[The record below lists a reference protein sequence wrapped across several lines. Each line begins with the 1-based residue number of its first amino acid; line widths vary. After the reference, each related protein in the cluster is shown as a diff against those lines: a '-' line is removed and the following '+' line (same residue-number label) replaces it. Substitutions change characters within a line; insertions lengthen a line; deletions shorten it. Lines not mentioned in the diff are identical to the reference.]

1 MKKLLTLP
9 IALLACASLL
19 VGCSKG
25 ESQKKSEQSSPV
37 EPTSSE
43 PSEVPPEPG
52 DDEEEEIKF
61 PETIDDAA
69 LIDFGSLS
77 YDDKVLSEVFDAGAY
92 SEDFIYENASLT
104 RNIYSYMEYDFEY
117 EEYKKNYYDLFVEFF
132 EDGIYR
138 AYDYTDNYFEY
149 EGIGSLLYDY
159 SHRTMTGVAK
169 DDVPYYYAEIDQ
181 QDSTF
186 NMWNFDDPSSNFAT
200 NVFSQIVDYIDYYG
214 SFNYPAYK
222 KIGNYHYFI
231 EVETDRDTESF
242 TDYAGNQR
250 YTLKRE
256 ISEKVFKFDEDF
268 RLLGF
273 YIYCEETADHNLYSG
288 QLLPEPKIIYKSCD
302 VYLLEYEENNVYP
315 EKQAL
320 IDSIPEMQMNAA
332 FFDYRIGSVLLGEN
346 GQLTAE
352 PDFPSEYTKENHIY
366 LYDDDHFGM
375 SFYAYSDNAYA
386 IDFDALVI
394 DYTVLQ
400 GQDIGTE
407 TTFTIDMYSTFGQKI
422 AEALGAEIKTFGGNS
437 YFVVEGGKAVAF
449 ELVLPRYEEPNA
461 SNVEFIAVNPSEI
474 LLP

>member
-25 ESQKKSEQSSPV
+25 EGQKKSEQSSPV

-77 YDDKVLSEVFDAGAY
+77 YDDKMLSEVFDAGANNR
-92 SEDFIYENASLT
+92 DFINENASLA
-104 RNIYSYMEYDFEY
+104 RNYYSYLEYDFEY
-117 EEYKKNYYDLFVEFF
+117 EEYRKNYYDLFVEFF
-132 EDGIYR
+132 EDGIYH
-138 AYDYTDNYFEY
+138 AYDYTDNYFLF
-149 EGIGSLLYDY
+149 EGIGTFLSNYD
-159 SHRTMTGVAK
+159 HTTMTGVTK
-169 DDVPYYYAEIDQ
+169 DDVPYSYAEIEQ
-181 QDSTF
+181 PNSKI
-186 NMWNFDDPSSNFAT
+186 NMWNFDNPSSNFAT
-200 NVFSQIVDYIDYYG
+200 NVFGQIVEYIDYYG
-214 SFNYPAYK
+214 GFYYPAYK

-231 EVETDRDTESF
+231 EVETDTNTESF

-250 YTLKRE
+250 YTLKRDT
-256 ISEKVFKFDEDF
+256 SEKVFKFDEDF

-273 YIYCEETADHNLYSG
+273 YIYDEETADHNLYSG
-288 QLLPEPKIIYKSCD
+288 QLLSKPKIIYKSCD

-320 IDSIPEMQMNAA
+320 IDSIPEIQMDTA
-332 FFDYRIGSVLLGEN
+332 FFEYRIGSVLLGEN

-352 PDFPSEYTKENHIY
+352 PDFPSEYTKEEHIY

-386 IDFDALVI
+386 IDFDALVTA
-394 DYTVLQ
+394 YTVLQ

-407 TTFTIDMYSTFGQKI
+407 RTFTFDMYSAFGQKI
-422 AEALGAEIKTFGGNS
+422 AEVLGAEIKTFGGNS

-461 SNVEFIAVNPSEI
+461 SNVEFIAVDPDNI